1 MFKLKSLFAGF
12 MSLVFLAT
20 WPSLAYGQTISAE
33 EEFDGDYSI
42 VKEGD
47 KVPYDGFLFDKDGI
61 INVIVNKN
69 LEIQKLTINKD
80 SEIAKLKIEIDSI
93 NKQHKLELQINKDL
107 TDSLVKLRDDRIKL
121 LEDSKRWDDVKLFG
135 AVLIGIVL
143 SVTIFYAAVQI
154 TNIKTQ

>member
-1 MFKLKSLFAGF
+1 MAILANQKVLTLDYWKLANKIK
-12 MSLVFLAT
+12 V
-20 WPSLAYGQTISAE
+20 
-33 EEFDGDYSI
+33 GD
-42 VKEGD
+42 V
-47 KVPYDGFLFDKDGI
+47 LFDKDGI
-61 INVIVNKN
+61 INIIVNKN

-93 NKQHKLELQINKDL
+93 NKQHKLELKINKDL
-107 TDSLVKLRDDRIKL
+107 TDNLVKLRDDRIKL